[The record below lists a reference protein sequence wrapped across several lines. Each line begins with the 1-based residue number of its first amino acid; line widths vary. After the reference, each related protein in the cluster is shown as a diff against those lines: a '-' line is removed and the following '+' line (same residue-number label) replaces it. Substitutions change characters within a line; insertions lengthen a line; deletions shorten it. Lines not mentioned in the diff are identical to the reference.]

1 MVNATNTT
9 AAAFDITKSN
19 HFSLSHHDKKITH
32 QNLSKPLLD
41 FVDVPGHGLLL
52 VGVAPGRRPQG
63 AGADRAGQLRP
74 GHQGGGAQFE
84 GVAGAET
91 AVAAAIDRRRAA
103 RFAAQVAHFSL
114 FGAIGRFDV
123 VHSHS
128 DKSTRITWQQ
138 QQADALAGG
147 GCVGW

>member
-1 MVNATNTT
+1 MVNATNTA
-9 AAAFDITKSN
+9 AAAFHITKSN
-19 HFSLSHHDKKITH
+19 HFSLSSLKIKITH

-84 GVAGAET
+84 GVAGA
-91 AVAAAIDRRRAA
+91 AVAAAAAIDRRRAA

-114 FGAIGRFDV
+114 VGAIGRFDV
-123 VHSHS
+123 DHSHS
-128 DKSTRITWQQ
+128 RQVNSNHMATTTSRRT
-138 QQADALAGG
+138 G